1 MHSSARARASSRRI
15 VGGTLPVVPLRFR
28 TEHDF
33 VEHRHPVQPAPEHP
47 LTTAFITHASCLLHE
62 MGSGHPECPERL
74 DAIGD
79 RLIASGLDTL
89 VRHYDA
95 TPASDAMLARVHD
108 PGYID
113 AIGRAAPE
121 RGLAWLDPDTAL
133 NPHSVMAARHAA
145 GAVVQAVDLVM
156 AGACRNAFCSVRPPG
171 HHAERARAMGFC
183 LFNSVAVGAAHALDA
198 HGLERVAIVDFDVHH
213 GNGTENIFSD
223 DPRVLMVSTFQHPL
237 YPYSGIDNPAPNM
250 VNVPLPPGSGGR
262 ELRDAVRER
271 WLPALEAHRPEMI
284 LFSAGFDA
292 HHEDPLANLAFTE
305 DDFAWVTREMIA
317 VARSCGHARIV
328 SSLEGGYALSALG
341 RSAVAH
347 LRELVIA

>member
-1 MHSSARARASSRRI
+1 
-15 VGGTLPVVPLRFR
+15 
-28 TEHDF
+28 
-33 VEHRHPVQPAPEHP
+33 
-47 LTTAFITHASCLLHE
+47 
-62 MGSGHPECPERL
+62 MGSGHPESPERL
-74 DAIGD
+74 TAIGD
-79 RLIASGLDTL
+79 RLIASGLDAL
-89 VRHYDA
+89 VTHVTA
-95 TPASDAMLARVHD
+95 KPASDDALARVHRRD
-108 PGYID
+108 YIE
-113 AIGRAAPE
+113 AVTQASPAHGH
-121 RGLAWLDPDTAL
+121 AWLDPDTAL
-133 NPHSVMAARHAA
+133 NPHSIAAARHAA

-156 AGACRNAFCSVRPPG
+156 AGRCQNAFCAVRPPG

-183 LFNSVAVGAAHALDA
+183 VFNSVAVGAAHALDM

-213 GNGTENIFSD
+213 GNGTEDIFAD
-223 DPRVLMVSTFQHPL
+223 DPRVLMVSTFQYPL
-237 YPYSGIDNPAPNM
+237 YPYSGLDNPAPNM

-271 WLPALEAHRPEMI
+271 WLPVLEAHRPELI

-292 HHEDPLANLAFTE
+292 HHEDPLANLSFTE

-317 VARSCGHARIV
+317 AAKRCGHARIV